1 MWRKVL
7 HLLRHRGRVGRSVLG
22 PSGVVEYG
30 GEECDSN
37 DHSAQA
43 YGKKVQWGKRNR
55 ASLNLRAARSN
66 ASITCC
72 DRAEIR
78 CTSGDMPN
86 SIDSV

>member
-7 HLLRHRGRVGRSVLG
+7 HLLRHKGRVGRSVLG

-43 YGKKVQWGKRNR
+43 YGKKVQ
-55 ASLNLRAARSN
+55 
-66 ASITCC
+66 
-72 DRAEIR
+72 
-78 CTSGDMPN
+78 
-86 SIDSV
+86 